1 MTKYNILLVLTIM
14 LASSGMWVT
23 SSFAG
28 FGPQPDVEG
37 LTVEE
42 AEERHGAQSG
52 NDHQWL
58 FEVNNESGN
67 QNCISIGPDCSKA
80 CPTPKIFY
88 QFNADRNT
96 GLIKVDVYHDN
107 NEVTAVS
114 TQSCDV

>member
-1 MTKYNILLVLTIM
+1 MNKYNILLLLTIM

-23 SSFAG
+23 SSLAG

-52 NDHQWL
+52 NDHQWI

-88 QFNADRNT
+88 QFNAARET

-107 NEVTAVS
+107 NDVTAVS
-114 TQSCDV
+114 TLSCDV

>member
-1 MTKYNILLVLTIM
+1 MNKYNILLLLTIM

-23 SSFAG
+23 SSLAD
-28 FGPQPDVEG
+28 FGPQPSVEG

-42 AEERHGAQSG
+42 AEERYGVQSG
-52 NDHQWL
+52 NDNHWI

-67 QNCISIGPDCSKA
+67 QKCISIGPDCSKA

-88 QFNADRNT
+88 QFNATRDT

-114 TQSCDV
+114 TLSCDV